1 MLDARESSAS
11 GNRISPSAYANS
23 KAREMIPSVPK
34 HLTNLT
40 KNATEELR

>member
-1 MLDARESSAS
+1 MLDARESFAS
-11 GNRISPSAYANS
+11 GNRIPPSAYANS
-23 KAREMIPSVPK
+23 RVRKMIPGVPK